1 MDRAI
6 GVANVFV
13 ALVALSWFF
22 YFLATRVA
30 AVAVTLE
37 VLVLHGLAS
46 IPAGRGKRQSHS
58 LPFCSFVGFV
68 VPFLVE
74 LLLRSCGPPFLVCE
88 SKIGRASCRER

>member
-13 ALVALSWFF
+13 GLVALSWFF

-46 IPAGRGKRQSHS
+46 IPERGTGK
-58 LPFCSFVGFV
+58 GATDG
-68 VPFLVE
+68 LVFE
-74 LLLRSCGPPFLVCE
+74 E
-88 SKIGRASCRER
+88 SSRCTYDRPTVYL

>member
-37 VLVLHGLAS
+37 VLVRHGLAS
-46 IPAGRGKRQSHS
+46 IPERGTEGH
-58 LPFCSFVGFV
+58 
-68 VPFLVE
+68 
-74 LLLRSCGPPFLVCE
+74 
-88 SKIGRASCRER
+88 RERSDRWVSV